1 MIVSVLDVILYTK
14 EIDMKFEWGI
24 YDENGVRLNRGSIL
38 AQDRGDAIQQITSMI
53 RSERYWL
60 NEVR

>member
-1 MIVSVLDVILYTK
+1 
-14 EIDMKFEWGI
+14 MKFEWGI